1 MPADILNT
9 FDISNVYPLES
20 LAYWLV
26 LDLEEGLLRVENEVA
41 FVKEFGLEEF
51 GLFCSLVQETS

>member
-9 FDISNVYPLES
+9 LDISNVYPLES
-20 LAYWLV
+20 LAYRLV

-41 FVKEFGLEEF
+41 FVEEFCLEEF